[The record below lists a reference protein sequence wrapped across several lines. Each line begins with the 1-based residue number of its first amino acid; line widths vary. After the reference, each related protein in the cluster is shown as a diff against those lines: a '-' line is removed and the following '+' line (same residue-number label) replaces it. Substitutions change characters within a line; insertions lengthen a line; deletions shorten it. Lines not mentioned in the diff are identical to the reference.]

1 MKKNSKQQTQQQQ
14 SKSQQSKQ
22 QPAASKQQANQQP
35 AASKQVA
42 KTPAAGKPQ
51 TPFAQQLETERKQM
65 QESNVI
71 SGVAGVDIGDKR
83 SYVRLVG
90 LDGELLEEVKVATNP
105 AAIEK
110 YFRSWPRLRVVL
122 ETGGQTN
129 WIRRLIAG
137 LGHEVFV
144 ADARQLRLISQ
155 SYAKNDRNDAY
166 WLAELGRT
174 NTNLLAPVEP
184 RGQQV
189 EQHRSWLQ
197 GRETLVGARTKLIN
211 SLRGIAKSHGIRFGP
226 CGMTKWAAAV
236 RQECPAVLQ
245 TILKPMARAIAALT
259 REINEL
265 DRRLDKLGKEQYRVT
280 QLLQTVDGVGP
291 LTSLAYVLELNN
303 DVGRVKRSRQMG
315 AVVGC
320 RPKQRDSGESSPE
333 LGITK
338 AGNPM
343 LRRLLV
349 QCSQRIL
356 GPFGVDSDLRRW
368 GLSLAARGK
377 KRAKRRA
384 VVAAA
389 RKLAVLLHAMWRK
402 NEAWQPF
409 PNGEPAA
416 ATAAS
421 AASAAAAQ

>member
-1 MKKNSKQQTQQQQ
+1 MKKNSKQQTQQQP
-14 SKSQQSKQ
+14 SKSQQTKQ
-22 QPAASKQQANQQP
+22 QQRKSQQTNQQRAASEQQAAERPPAGQP
-35 AASKQVA
+35 R
-42 KTPAAGKPQ
+42 
-51 TPFAQQLETERKQM
+51 TPFVEQLETKRKQM
-65 QESNVI
+65 QESNEI
-71 SGVAGVDIGDKR
+71 GGVAGVDIGDKR

-90 LDGELLEEVKVATNP
+90 LDGELLEEIKIPTRP

-122 ETGGQTN
+122 ETGGHTN
-129 WIRRLIAG
+129 WIRRLIAE

-144 ADARQLRLISQ
+144 ADARQLQLISQ

-174 NTNLLAPVEP
+174 NTDLLAPVEP

-236 RQECPAVLQ
+236 EEQCPAVLQ
-245 TILKPMARAIAALT
+245 TILKPMARIIAALT
-259 REINEL
+259 QEINEL
-265 DRRLDKLGKEQYRVT
+265 DRRLEKLGKEQYRVT
-280 QLLQTVDGVGP
+280 QLLRTVDGVGP
-291 LTSLAYVLELNN
+291 LTSLAFVLELNN

-368 GLSLAARGK
+368 GLQLAARGK

-402 NEAWQPF
+402 NEAWKPF

-416 ATAAS
+416 VPAI
-421 AASAAAAQ
+421 AASAAAGQ

>member
-1 MKKNSKQQTQQQQ
+1 MKKNSKQQTKQQQT
-14 SKSQQSKQ
+14 KQ
-22 QPAASKQQANQQP
+22 QQAVSKKDSKPQPLHRSPASKEQEQF
-35 AASKQVA
+35 VE
-42 KTPAAGKPQ
+42 
-51 TPFAQQLETERKQM
+51 QLETERKQM
-65 QESNVI
+65 QQSGEI
-71 SGVAGVDIGDKR
+71 AGVAGVDIGDKR

-129 WIRRLIAG
+129 WMRRLIAE

-166 WLAELGRT
+166 WLGELGRT
-174 NTNLLAPVEP
+174 NTDLLAPVEP

-189 EQHRSWLQ
+189 EQHRSWLT

-236 RQECPAVLQ
+236 KRECPAVLQ
-245 TILKPMARAIAALT
+245 TILKPMARIIAALT

-265 DRRLDKLGKEQYRVT
+265 DRRLEKLGKEQYPATR
-280 QLLQTVDGVGP
+280 LLRTVDGVGP

-349 QCSQRIL
+349 QCSQRII
-356 GPFGVDSDLRRW
+356 GPFGVDSDLRSW
-368 GLSLAARGK
+368 GLGLAARGK

-384 VVAAA
+384 VVAVA

-402 NEAWQPF
+402 NEVWQPF
-409 PNGEPAA
+409 LNGEPA
-416 ATAAS
+416 

>member
-1 MKKNSKQQTQQQQ
+1 MKKNSRSQQT
-14 SKSQQSKQ
+14 KSQQTKS
-22 QPAASKQQANQQP
+22 QQANQQP
-35 AASKQVA
+35 AASKQQTNQQPP
-42 KTPAAGKPQ
+42 KPQPAAGKPQ
-51 TPFAQQLETERKQM
+51 APFEQQLESERKRM
-65 QESNVI
+65 QEAGEI

-90 LDGELLEEVKVATNP
+90 LDGELLEEVKVPTRP

-122 ETGGQTN
+122 ESGGQTN
-129 WIRRLIAG
+129 WIRRLIAE
-137 LGHEVFV
+137 LGHEVMV

-155 SYAKNDRNDAY
+155 SYSKNDRNDAY

-174 NTNLLAPVEP
+174 NPALLALVEP

-189 EQHRSWLQ
+189 EQHRSWLK
-197 GRETLVGARTKLIN
+197 GRRTLVESRTKLVN
-211 SLRGIAKSHGIRFGP
+211 SVRGIAKSHGIRFGT

-236 RQECPAVLQ
+236 EEQCPAVLQ
-245 TILKPMARAIAALT
+245 TILEPMARIIAALT
-259 REINEL
+259 QEIKEL
-265 DRRLDKLGKEQYRVT
+265 DRRLEKLGKEQYGVT
-280 QLLQTVDGVGP
+280 QLLRSVDGVGP

-338 AGNPM
+338 TGNGE

-349 QCSQRIL
+349 QSSQRIL
-356 GPFGVDSDLRRW
+356 EPFGVDSDLRRW
-368 GLSLAARGK
+368 GLGLAARGK

-389 RKLAVLLHAMWRK
+389 RKLAVLLHAMWLK
-402 NEAWQPF
+402 NEVWKPF

-416 ATAAS
+416 VPTIAAS
-421 AASAAAAQ
+421 AASAAAAR

>member
-1 MKKNSKQQTQQQQ
+1 MKKNSKQQQT
-14 SKSQQSKQ
+14 KSQQTKQ
-22 QPAASKQQANQQP
+22 QPAASRQHTKQPPKPQP
-35 AASKQVA
+35 
-42 KTPAAGKPQ
+42 PAGKPQ
-51 TPFAQQLETERKQM
+51 TPFEQQLESERKRLQHSG
-65 QESNVI
+65 EI
-71 SGVAGVDIGDKR
+71 GGVAGVDIGDKR
-83 SYVRLVG
+83 SYVRFVG
-90 LDGELLEEVKVATNP
+90 LDGELLEEVKVSTRP

-122 ETGGQTN
+122 ESGGQTN

-137 LGHEVFV
+137 LGHEVLV

-174 NTNLLAPVEP
+174 NPELLAPLEP

-189 EQHRSWLQ
+189 EQHRSWLT
-197 GRETLVGARTKLIN
+197 GRQTLVESRTKLLN
-211 SLRGIAKSHGIRFGP
+211 SVRGIAKSHGIRFGP

-236 RQECPAVLQ
+236 EQQCPAVLQ
-245 TILKPMARAIAALT
+245 TILEPMARIIVALT

-265 DRRLDKLGKEQYRVT
+265 DRRLEKLGKEQYPVT
-280 QLLQTVDGVGP
+280 QLLRSVDGVGP
-291 LTSLAYVLELNN
+291 LTSLACVLELNN

-338 AGNPM
+338 AGNGQ
-343 LRRLLV
+343 LRWLLV
-349 QCSQRIL
+349 QSSQRIL
-356 GPFGVDSDLRRW
+356 GPFGRESELRCW
-368 GLSLAARGK
+368 GLQLAARGK
-377 KRAKRRA
+377 KRSKRRA
-384 VVAAA
+384 VVAVA
-389 RKLAVLLHAMWRK
+389 RKLAVVLHAMWAK

-409 PNGEPAA
+409 RNAEPAA
-416 ATAAS
+416 
-421 AASAAAAQ
+421 AASAAAGQ

>member
-1 MKKNSKQQTQQQQ
+1 MKKNSKQQQR
-14 SKSQQSKQ
+14 KSQPTKQ
-22 QPAASKQQANQQP
+22 QPAASKLPTKQQP
-35 AASKQVA
+35 AKR
-42 KTPAAGKPQ
+42 PAAGKPQ
-51 TPFAQQLETERKQM
+51 TPFEQQLETERKRLRQAG
-65 QESNVI
+65 EI
-71 SGVAGVDIGDKR
+71 GGVAGVDIGDKR

-90 LDGELLEEVKVATNP
+90 LDGELLEEVKLPTRP

-122 ETGGQTN
+122 ESGGQTN

-137 LGHEVFV
+137 LDHEVLV

-155 SYAKNDRNDAY
+155 SCAKNDRNDAY

-174 NTNLLAPVEP
+174 NPVLLALVEP

-189 EQHRSWLQ
+189 EPHRSWLK
-197 GRETLVGARTKLIN
+197 GRETLAGARTKLIN

-226 CGMTKWAAAV
+226 CGMTKWAAAL
-236 RQECPAVLQ
+236 RLECPAVLQ
-245 TILKPMARAIAALT
+245 TILGPMARAIAALT

-265 DRRLDKLGKEQYRVT
+265 DRRIEKLGKEQYAAT
-280 QLLQTVDGVGP
+280 QLLRTAGGVGP

-368 GLSLAARGK
+368 GLQLEARGK

-416 ATAAS
+416 VAAMAAS
-421 AASAAAAQ
+421 AASAAAAR